1 LAKKTIELKN
11 AHLNRVIRWYDYIT
25 INIYWLGLTTL
36 SQTCGLV
43 FPLLIQGFVGE
54 EAKATYYGSMRLWT
68 LMVALLVQAMM
79 GMLSDRSRLRWGR
92 RRPFIFAGTLGD
104 LVFISAIGFLAG
116 VEGMTGYWMLFVF
129 AIFLQITSNTAHSA
143 EQGLI
148 PDVVPEDHRGRFS
161 GIKAVFEVPIPL
173 ILVSFT
179 IGKLI
184 STGHLWAGLFLA
196 MGIITL
202 VMLLTMLVREE
213 PLKETPPPLDWTPFL
228 RLVGMTALFTLII
241 LGVGKAVE
249 LASKLLVDVTSATAL
264 FVIMGILGLAAMAT
278 AVALGVYLSVRV
290 SVGDAAKE
298 NPSFTWWVVNRL
310 AFLVGTT
317 NLSGFAVYFFQGR
330 LGYVREQA
338 AGPAAQL
345 MMFVGIFILVSA
357 LPSGWLADRFGHKR
371 MVMLSGLVAAL
382 GTVFAVATT
391 SLPVI
396 YVGGCI
402 IGIATGLFFTSNWAL
417 GTSLVP
423 KGEAGRYLGLSNL
436 AGAGA
441 GAVGGY
447 IGGPIADFFTAKFP
461 EIPGL
466 GYVLLFTM
474 YGVMFLL
481 SVVAL
486 AGVHLKASSEN

>member
-1 LAKKTIELKN
+1 MD
-11 AHLNRVIRWYDYIT
+11 RVIRWYDYIT
-25 INIYWLGLTTL
+25 VNIYWLGLTTL

-54 EAKATYYGSMRLWT
+54 EAKGTYYGSLRLWT
-68 LMVALLVQAMM
+68 LMVALLAQSMM
-79 GMLSDRSRLRWGR
+79 GMLSDRSTLRWGR

-104 LVFISAIGFLAG
+104 LVFLSAIGFLAG
-116 VEGMTGYWMLFVF
+116 VEGMTGYWLLFIF
-129 AIFLQITSNTAHSA
+129 AIFLQITSNTAHAA

-148 PDVVPEDHRGRFS
+148 PDVVPEDRRGRFS
-161 GIKAVFEVPIPL
+161 GIKAVFEVPIPV

-184 STGHLWAGLFLA
+184 ANGQMWAGLLMA
-196 MGIITL
+196 MGIVTL

-213 PLKETPPPLDWTPFL
+213 PLKETPPPLNWTPFL

-241 LGVGKAVE
+241 LGVGQAVKW
-249 LASKLLVDVTSATAL
+249 ASTLLTGISSAAL
-264 FVIMGILGLAAMAT
+264 LFGIMGLLGLVAMVI
-278 AVALGVYLSVRV
+278 AVAMGVYYSVRI
-290 SVGDAAKE
+290 SIGRQAAEK
-298 NPSFTWWVVNRL
+298 NASFTWWVVNRL
-310 AFLVGTT
+310 FFLVGTT
-317 NLSGFAVYFFQGR
+317 NLSGFAIYFFQGR
-330 LGYVREQA
+330 LGYVQEKA

-345 MMFVGIFILVSA
+345 MMIVGVFILFSA

-371 MVMLSGLVAAL
+371 MVMLSGLIAAL
-382 GTVFAVATT
+382 GTAITVLTT

-396 YVGGCI
+396 FVGGSL
-402 IGIATGLFFTSNWAL
+402 IGIATGFFFTSNWSL
-417 GTSLVP
+417 GTGLVP
-423 KGEAGRYLGLSNL
+423 KAEAGRYLGLSNL

-447 IGGPIADFFTAKFP
+447 IGGPIADFFTAQFP
-461 EIPGL
+461 GIPGL
-466 GYVLLFTM
+466 GYVLLFTL

-486 AGVHLKASSEN
+486 AGVRPSAMQDMAL

>member
-1 LAKKTIELKN
+1 MK
-11 AHLNRVIRWYDYIT
+11 RVIRWYDYIT
-25 INIYWLGLTTL
+25 VNIYWLGLTTL

-54 EAKATYYGSMRLWT
+54 AQKATYFGTLRLWT
-68 LMVALLVQAMM
+68 LMVALLAQAMM
-79 GMLSDRSRLRWGR
+79 GMLSDRSTLRWGR

-104 LVFISAIGFLAG
+104 LVFVTAIGFLAG
-116 VEGMTGYWMLFVF
+116 IEGMTGYWMLFAF
-129 AIFLQITSNTAHSA
+129 AVFLQIASNTAHAA

-184 STGHLWAGLFLA
+184 SNGQVWAGLLIA
-196 MGIITL
+196 MGMITL
-202 VMLLTMLVREE
+202 VMLLTMLVKEE

-241 LGVGKAVE
+241 LGVGEAVK
-249 LASKLLVDVTSATAL
+249 LASKLLVNVTSSAVL
-264 FVIMGILGLAAMAT
+264 FGVMGVLGLAAMVV
-278 AVALGVYLSVRV
+278 AVALGVYFSVRV
-290 SVGDAAKE
+290 SIGEAAQK

-310 AFLVGTT
+310 AFFVGTT

-345 MMFVGIFILVSA
+345 MMFVGIFILLSA

-371 MVMLSGLVAAL
+371 VVMLSGLVAAL
-382 GTVFAVATT
+382 GTAVTVATA

-396 YVGGCI
+396 YVGGCL
-402 IGIATGLFFTSNWAL
+402 IGIATGFFFTSNWAL
-417 GTSLVP
+417 GTDLVP
-423 KGEAGRYLGLSNL
+423 KGEAGRYLGISNL

-447 IGGPIADFFTAKFP
+447 IGGPIADFFTAQFP
-461 EIPGL
+461 DLPGL
-466 GYVLLFTM
+466 GYVLLFTLF
-474 YGVMFLL
+474 GVMFLV
-481 SVVAL
+481 SVAAL
-486 AGVHLKASSEN
+486 AGVHVKEASKG

>member
-1 LAKKTIELKN
+1 MK
-11 AHLNRVIRWYDYIT
+11 RVIRWYDYIT
-25 INIYWLGLTTL
+25 VNIYWLGLTTL

-54 EAKATYYGSMRLWT
+54 EAKATYFGTLRLWT
-68 LMVALLVQAMM
+68 LMVALLAQAMM
-79 GMLSDRSRLRWGR
+79 GMLSDRSMLRWGR

-104 LVFISAIGFLAG
+104 LVFLTAIGFLAG
-116 VEGMTGYWMLFVF
+116 IEGMTGYWLLFFIAV
-129 AIFLQITSNTAHSA
+129 FLQITSNTAHAA

-184 STGHLWAGLFLA
+184 SNGHLWAGLLIA
-196 MGIITL
+196 MGMVTL
-202 VMLLTMLVREE
+202 VMLLTMLVKEE
-213 PLKETPPPLDWTPFL
+213 PLKEAPPPLDWAPFA
-228 RLVGMTALFTLII
+228 RLVVMTALFTLII
-241 LGVGKAVE
+241 LGVGEAVK
-249 LASKLLVDVTSATAL
+249 LASRLLVNVTSAAVL
-264 FVIMGILGLAAMAT
+264 FAVMGLLGLAAMVI
-278 AVALGVYLSVRV
+278 AVALGVYFSVRV
-290 SVGDAAKE
+290 GVGEAARQ

-310 AFLVGTT
+310 AFFVGTT

-382 GTVFAVATT
+382 GTAVTVATS

-402 IGIATGLFFTSNWAL
+402 IGIATGFFFTSNWAL

-447 IGGPIADFFTAKFP
+447 IGGPIADFFTAQFP
-461 EIPGL
+461 AIPGL
-466 GYVLLFTM
+466 GYVLLFTLF
-474 YGVMFLL
+474 GVMFLL
-481 SVVAL
+481 SVAAL
-486 AGVHLKASSEN
+486 AGVHSGKETASP

>member
-1 LAKKTIELKN
+1 M
-11 AHLNRVIRWYDYIT
+11 NRVIRWYDYIT
-25 INIYWLGLTTL
+25 VNIYWFGLTTL

-54 EAKATYYGSMRLWT
+54 EAKATYYGSLRLWT
-68 LMVALLVQAMM
+68 LMVALLAQAIL
-79 GMLSDRSRLRWGR
+79 GMLSDRSLLRWGR

-104 LVFISAIGFLAG
+104 LVFVSAIGFLAG
-116 VEGMTGYWMLFVF
+116 VEGMTGYWLLFIF
-129 AIFLQITSNTAHSA
+129 AIFLQITSNAAQSA
-143 EQGLI
+143 ENGLI

-161 GIKAVFEVPIPL
+161 GIKAVFEVPIPV

-184 STGHLWAGLFLA
+184 SLGHMWAGLLVA
-196 MGIITL
+196 LGILTF

-213 PLKETPPPLDWTPFL
+213 PLKETPPPLDWMPFL
-228 RLVGMTALFTLII
+228 RLVGMTALFTAII
-241 LGVGKAVE
+241 LGVGQIVQWV
-249 LASKLLVDVTSATAL
+249 STRLVDISSATLL
-264 FVIMGILGLAAMAT
+264 FVIMGFFGLTAMVI
-278 AVALGVYLSVRV
+278 AVALGVYFSVRV
-290 SVGDAAKE
+290 SIGGAARE

-310 AFLVGTT
+310 AFFVGTT
-317 NLSGFAVYFFQGR
+317 NLSGFAIYFFQGR
-330 LGYVREQA
+330 LGYVKEQA

-345 MMFVGIFILVSA
+345 MMFVGIFILLSA

-371 MVMLSGLVAAL
+371 MVMYSGLLAAI
-382 GTVFAVATT
+382 GTAITVLTT

-396 YVGGCI
+396 YVGGCL
-402 IGIATGLFFTSNWAL
+402 IGVATGFFFTSNWAL

-423 KGEAGRYLGLSNL
+423 KAEAGRYLGLSNL

-447 IGGPIADFFTAKFP
+447 IGGPIADFFTAQFP
-461 EIPGL
+461 NLPGL
-466 GYVLLFTM
+466 GYVLLFTL
-474 YGVMFLL
+474 YGIMFLL

-486 AGVHLKASSEN
+486 LGVRAKAPLENKAL

>member
-1 LAKKTIELKN
+1 M
-11 AHLNRVIRWYDYIT
+11 NRVIRWYDYIT
-25 INIYWLGLTTL
+25 VNIYWLGLTTL

-54 EAKATYYGSMRLWT
+54 ESKATYYGSLRLWT
-68 LMVALLVQAMM
+68 LMVALLAQAMM
-79 GMLSDRSRLRWGR
+79 GMLSDRSMLRWGR

-104 LVFISAIGFLAG
+104 LVFITAIGFLAG
-116 VEGMTGYWMLFVF
+116 VEGMTGYWLLFTF
-129 AIFLQITSNTAHSA
+129 AVFLQFTSNTAHAA

-161 GIKAVFEVPIPL
+161 GIKAVLEIPIPL

-184 STGHLWAGLFLA
+184 ANGYMWIGLLIA

-241 LGVGKAVE
+241 WGVGQVV
-249 LASKLLVDVTSATAL
+249 KLVSTFLRGISSAAL
-264 FVIMGILGLAAMAT
+264 LFGIMGVLGLVAMVI
-278 AVALGVYLSVRV
+278 AVAMGVYYSVRV
-290 SVGDAAKE
+290 AVGKDAKK
-298 NPSFTWWVVNRL
+298 NPSFTWWVINRL
-310 AFLVGTT
+310 FFLVGTT
-317 NLSGFAVYFFQGR
+317 NLSGFAIYFFQGR
-330 LGYVREQA
+330 LGYVEEKA

-345 MMFVGIFILVSA
+345 MMIVGVFILLSA

-371 MVMLSGLVAAL
+371 MVMLSGLLAAL
-382 GTVFAVATT
+382 GTAILVLTT
-391 SLPVI
+391 SLLVI
-396 YVGGCI
+396 YVGGCL
-402 IGIATGLFFTSNWAL
+402 IGIATGFFFTSNWAL
-417 GTSLVP
+417 GTRLVP
-423 KGEAGRYLGLSNL
+423 KAEAGRYLGLSNL

-447 IGGPIADFFTAKFP
+447 IGGPIADFFTAQFP
-461 EIPGL
+461 GIPGL
-466 GYVLLFTM
+466 GYVLLFTL

-486 AGVHLKASSEN
+486 KGVRSPAAQDIAL

>member
-1 LAKKTIELKN
+1 M
-11 AHLNRVIRWYDYIT
+11 NRVMRWYDYIT
-25 INIYWLGLTTL
+25 VNIYWLGLTTL

-54 EAKATYYGSMRLWT
+54 EAKATYYGSLRLWT
-68 LMVALLVQAMM
+68 LMVALLAQAMM
-79 GMLSDRSRLRWGR
+79 GMLSDRSMLRWGR
-92 RRPFIFAGTLGD
+92 RRPFIFAGTLAD
-104 LVFISAIGFLAG
+104 LVFLSAIGFLAG
-116 VEGMTGYWMLFVF
+116 VEGMLGYWLLFIF
-129 AIFLQITSNTAHSA
+129 AIFLQLSSNTAHAA

-161 GIKAVFEVPIPL
+161 GIKAVFEVPIPV

-184 STGHLWAGLFLA
+184 ANGYMWAGILLA
-196 MGIITL
+196 MGIVTL
-202 VMLLTMLVREE
+202 VMLITMLVREE

-228 RLVGMTALFTLII
+228 RLVGMTAFFTLVI
-241 LGVGKAVE
+241 LGVGQAVKWV
-249 LASKLLVDVTSATAL
+249 STLLTDISSAAL
-264 FVIMGILGLAAMAT
+264 LFGIMGLLGLAAMVI
-278 AVALGVYLSVRV
+278 AVAMGVYFSVRV
-290 SVGDAAKE
+290 GVGEDAEK
-298 NPSFTWWVVNRL
+298 NPSFTWWVINRL
-310 AFLVGTT
+310 FFLVGTT
-317 NLSGFAVYFFQGR
+317 NLSGFAIYFFQGR
-330 LGYVREQA
+330 LGYVQEKA

-345 MMFVGIFILVSA
+345 MMLVGIFILLSA

-382 GTVFAVATT
+382 GTVITVLTT
-391 SLPVI
+391 NLSII
-396 YVGGCI
+396 YVGGCL
-402 IGIATGLFFTSNWAL
+402 IGVATGFFFTSNWSL
-417 GTSLVP
+417 GTGLVP
-423 KGEAGRYLGLSNL
+423 KAEAGRYLGLSNL

-447 IGGPIADFFTAKFP
+447 IGGPIADFFTAQFP

-466 GYVLLFTM
+466 GYVLLFSL

-486 AGVHLKASSEN
+486 IGVRPSAALDKAL